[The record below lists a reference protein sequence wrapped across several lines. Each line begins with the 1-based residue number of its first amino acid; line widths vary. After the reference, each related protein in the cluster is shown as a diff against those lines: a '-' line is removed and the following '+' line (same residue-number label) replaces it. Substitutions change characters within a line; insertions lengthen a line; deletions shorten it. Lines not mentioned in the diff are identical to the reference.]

1 MGVADLGSSPL
12 TRGKLH
18 AVCGELRRDGLI
30 PAHAGKTVD
39 KARTITANRAHPRS
53 RGENAPIAT
62 TIRPIGG
69 SSPLTRGKQATH
81 HGLQDH
87 LGLIP
92 AHAGKTWSPLAATT
106 ATWLIPA
113 HAGKT
118 TATTSTALR
127 PRAHPRSRG
136 ENGFGGLIGQ
146 GGLGSSP
153 LTRGKHSH
161 GLGGVVRRGLIP
173 AHAGKTSPLLT
184 PPAYTRAHP
193 RSRGENFALV
203 VPMVFAGGSS
213 PLTRGKPADASAGG
227 AGGVAHP
234 RSRGENRVAFLYH
247 HMVLGS
253 SPLTRGKLAHHSPVL
268 PPGGLIP
275 AHAGK
280 TRPRRWL

>member
-1 MGVADLGSSPL
+1 MGSSPL
-12 TRGKLH
+12 TRGKHEYAYQL
-18 AVCGELRRDGLI
+18 A
-30 PAHAGKTVD
+30 
-39 KARTITANRAHPRS
+39 KA
-53 RGENAPIAT
+53 
-62 TIRPIGG
+62 
-69 SSPLTRGKQATH
+69 
-81 HGLQDH
+81 

-92 AHAGKTWSPLAATT
+92 AHAGKTM
-106 ATWLIPA
+106 
-113 HAGKT
+113 
-118 TATTSTALR
+118 
-127 PRAHPRSRG
+127 PRENTPQNSWAHPRSRG

-184 PPAYTRAHP
+184 PLAYTRAHP

-253 SPLTRGKLAHHSPVL
+253 SPLTRGKP
-268 PPGGLIP
+268 LIGV
-275 AHAGK
+275 H
-280 TRPRRWL
+280 RQ